1 MATMT
6 VLEETF
12 QKRAEAVSAVVTK
25 VTGMAEAFDY
35 ALDLCER
42 KEACQLLAAGCGEPL
57 SADAEA
63 LCGLKQQKVIAA
75 PALPTQAWTALKQRC
90 DQSGILLTDRPLR
103 RHLAGIDIG
112 FTLADL
118 GIAETGTLVIDSG
131 SEEVRLATMISEIHV
146 AVLPISRLRCDA
158 LAAEAELREF
168 MQKPAGYLAFITG
181 ASRTA
186 DIERV
191 LAIGVHGP
199 LELHVLMMEEV

>member
-1 MATMT
+1 MVTMT

-25 VTGMAEAFDY
+25 VAGMAEAFDY

-75 PALPTQAWTALKQRC
+75 PGLPAEAWTALKQRC
-90 DQSGILLTDRPLR
+90 DQKGILLTDRPLR

-112 FTLADL
+112 FTMADL

-146 AVLPISRLRCDA
+146 AVLPISRLRHDA
-158 LAAEAELREF
+158 LTAEAELREF

>member
-1 MATMT
+1 MKAMAA
-6 VLEETF
+6 LEETF
-12 QKRAEAVSAVVTK
+12 QKRAEAVSAVVAK
-25 VTGMAEAFDY
+25 VAGMAEAFDY

-75 PALPTQAWTALKQRC
+75 PALSTEAWTELKQRC
-90 DQSGILLTDRPLR
+90 DPKGILLTDRPLR

-112 FTLADL
+112 FTMADL

-146 AVLPISRLRCDA
+146 AVLPISRLRRDA
-158 LAAEAELREF
+158 LAAEAELRDF
-168 MQKPAGYLAFITG
+168 MHKPAGYLAFITG